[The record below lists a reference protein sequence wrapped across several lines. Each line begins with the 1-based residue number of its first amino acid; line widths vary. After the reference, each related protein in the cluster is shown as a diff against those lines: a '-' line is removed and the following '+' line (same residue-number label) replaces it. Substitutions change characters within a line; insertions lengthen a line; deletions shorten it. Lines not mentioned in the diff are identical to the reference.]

1 MSMPSFAA
9 IRMLIV
15 DPDASNAKSVLA
27 LLRDCGVKEINV
39 SQTIPDMLQHLA
51 AQRVDIIFCNWVSN
65 NLPALDLLKCVR
77 NPKASHNYRIPVIMI
92 VSQPSI
98 EQITTARD
106 LGATEFL
113 AMPLSLKAMERV
125 LTSLKMRPRDF
136 IVDPAYI
143 GPDRR
148 RRKVDVA
155 KERRGKSK
163 MTAQN
168 KETEKA

>member
-1 MSMPSFAA
+1 MNTPSIAT
-9 IRMLIV
+9 IRALIV
-15 DPDASNAKSVLA
+15 DPNFHSVKLVRT
-27 LLRDCGVKEINV
+27 LLHDCGMKEINV